1 MPIYEY
7 ECAHCQQRFE
17 RLQKMS
23 DPLLTVCPRCGGALH
38 KRFSVP
44 ALQFKG
50 SGFYVTDY
58 GRKGGGSASSEPRPA
73 SKPEA
78 KASAGGSTS
87 D

>member
-58 GRKGGGSASSEPRPA
+58 GRKGGGSASSRAETGFQ
-73 SKPEA
+73 
-78 KASAGGSTS
+78 AGSQGLGGRIHE
-87 D
+87 

>member
-17 RLQKMS
+17 RLQKIS
-23 DPLLTVCPRCGGALH
+23 DPLMTVCPRCGGAVH

-50 SGFYVTDY
+50 SGFYVNDY
-58 GRKGGGSASSEPRPA
+58 ARRGTVASEPKPA
-73 SKPEA
+73 SAPEA
-78 KASAGGSTS
+78 KAASGGSH
-87 D
+87 DD

>member
-17 RLQKMS
+17 RLQRLS
-23 DPLLTVCPRCGGALH
+23 DPLLRVCPRCGGAVH

-58 GRKGGGSASSEPRPA
+58 AKRGSGSVSSDSKPSASSET
-73 SKPEA
+73 
-78 KASAGGSTS
+78 KASAGGSH
-87 D
+87 DE